1 MGGSIFVTSF
11 KGGVGKTTVC
21 ANLAGAL
28 CNLGHTVL
36 IVDGDFGKRCM
47 DIVLGLENEALFDLG
62 DVLDGRV
69 ELERAVLQ
77 SQRVPSLSFLPAPMN
92 CRVPPA
98 RTAVAEVIGTLR
110 QSYDYVLIDS
120 SAEESETYGA
130 FAAAAD
136 DAVIVSLH
144 QSSSIR
150 AAEKTALCLD
160 RYGFRNLRL
169 IVNGYRAAAAASG
182 LLPSLREIVDRSTVR
197 LLGVIPFDP
206 LLQTDQE
213 AGRITFDDFAS
224 RRARCYEAA
233 FMNIANRI
241 TGRRVPLLKNVAY
254 PVKRKKYLK
263 A

>member
-36 IVDGDFGKRCM
+36 IVDGDFGMRCM

-120 SAEESETYGA
+120 SAEESET
-130 FAAAAD
+130 
-136 DAVIVSLH
+136 
-144 QSSSIR
+144 
-150 AAEKTALCLD
+150 TALSP
-160 RYGFRNLRL
+160 LRPMMRL
-169 IVNGYRAAAAASG
+169 SYRCTSPRPSARRKRPRSVWTGTASVTCG
-182 LLPSLREIVDRSTVR
+182 
-197 LLGVIPFDP
+197 
-206 LLQTDQE
+206 
-213 AGRITFDDFAS
+213 
-224 RRARCYEAA
+224 
-233 FMNIANRI
+233 
-241 TGRRVPLLKNVAY
+241 
-254 PVKRKKYLK
+254 
-263 A
+263 

>member
-36 IVDGDFGKRCM
+36 VVDGDFGMRCM

-62 DVLDGRV
+62 DVLAGRT

-77 SQRVPSLSFLPAPMN
+77 SPRVPSLSFLPAPMN
-92 CRVPPA
+92 CRVPPG
-98 RTAVAEVIGTLR
+98 RDAVAGVIDALR
-110 QSYDYVLIDS
+110 RTYDYVLIDS
-120 SAEESETYGA
+120 SAEESDTYAA

-150 AAEKTALCLD
+150 ARIPVGILIVSPGFNTNATGAEK
-160 RYGFRNLRL
+160 
-169 IVNGYRAAAAASG
+169 S
-182 LLPSLREIVDRSTVR
+182 
-197 LLGVIPFDP
+197 
-206 LLQTDQE
+206 
-213 AGRITFDDFAS
+213 
-224 RRARCYEAA
+224 
-233 FMNIANRI
+233 
-241 TGRRVPLLKNVAY
+241 
-254 PVKRKKYLK
+254 
-263 A
+263 

>member
-36 IVDGDFGKRCM
+36 VVDGDFGMRCM

-62 DVLDGRV
+62 DVLAGRT

-77 SQRVPSLSFLPAPMN
+77 SPRVPSLSFLPAPMN
-92 CRVPPA
+92 CRVPPD
-98 RTAVAEVIGTLR
+98 REAVAGVIDALR
-110 QSYDYVLIDS
+110 RTYDYVLIDS
-120 SAEESETYGA
+120 SAEESDTYAA

-160 RYGFRNLRL
+160 GYGFRNLRL
-169 IVNGYRAAAAASG
+169 IVNGYRAAAASGG
-182 LLPSLREIVDRSTVR
+182 LLPSLREIVERSSVR
-197 LLGVIPFDP
+197 LLGVVPFDP

-224 RRARCYEAA
+224 RRARCYEPA
-233 FMNIANRI
+233 FMNIAARI

-254 PVKRKKYLK
+254 PVKRKKYVR

>member
-36 IVDGDFGKRCM
+36 IVDGDFGMRCM

-62 DVLDGRV
+62 DVLAGRT

-77 SQRVPSLSFLPAPMN
+77 SPRVPSLSFLPAPMN
-92 CRVPPA
+92 CRVPPD
-98 RTAVAEVIGTLR
+98 REAVADVIDALR
-110 QSYDYVLIDS
+110 RTYDYVLIDS
-120 SAEESETYGA
+120 SAEESDTYAA

-150 AAEKTALCLD
+150 AA
-160 RYGFRNLRL
+160 
-169 IVNGYRAAAAASG
+169 
-182 LLPSLREIVDRSTVR
+182 
-197 LLGVIPFDP
+197 
-206 LLQTDQE
+206 
-213 AGRITFDDFAS
+213 
-224 RRARCYEAA
+224 AR
-233 FMNIANRI
+233 
-241 TGRRVPLLKNVAY
+241 
-254 PVKRKKYLK
+254 
-263 A
+263 